1 MPGCITRNTK
11 GGQLLL
17 PEVKPGGIRSEI
29 SMKFS
34 LSKIREEF
42 LRLDKITALD
52 TRIISL
58 RMSGTLINSMDRIQY
73 KEIPIDGGVKY
84 FPRAIS
90 FQSTLLEADEEI
102 FYLTVDGAYATV
114 MAVIKDGAKHEYGD
128 EAWNWAWGVLR
139 DKNAIHKACS
149 GSGRSSAVPYSATPK
164 SLPIDAELNIAV
176 AWMGADKNKPPLVAT
191 AVEIIA
197 GPARIDF
204 CRLVQTAWV
213 ADAAFAAILDGLN
226 HPSLEGKKHI
236 MVGSSW
242 RRVYELLCGSR
253 RPDNKYE
260 SEAIGSIA
268 QLCRERGFILS
279 YNHIPLLRARS
290 LSLAAAKECYSALM
304 EAKTSS
310 GEDCLWSPDWIE
322 PHMEMPLPLVPVVGE
337 TVAESISKL
346 NTAESRTLRMLTE
359 LRLGGADGFS
369 GIDREDC
376 LAVIEKRFGA
386 KTMRF
391 AAMASESLFNDDS
404 DGKSYLR
411 WVARGLLPPIA
422 FEKVWVDR
430 LTNMH
435 FNLER
440 TRRG

>member
-1 MPGCITRNTK
+1 
-11 GGQLLL
+11 
-17 PEVKPGGIRSEI
+17 
-29 SMKFS
+29 
-34 LSKIREEF
+34 
-42 LRLDKITALD
+42 
-52 TRIISL
+52 
-58 RMSGTLINSMDRIQY
+58 MSGTLTNSTDRIQY
-73 KEIPIDGGVKY
+73 KKIPIDGGVKY
-84 FPRAIS
+84 VPRAIS
-90 FQSTLLEADEEI
+90 FQSTLPETDEEV

-128 EAWNWAWGVLR
+128 EAWSWAWGVLR
-139 DKNAIHKACS
+139 DKNAIHQACS
-149 GSGRSSAVPYSATPK
+149 GSGRSLAVPYSATQK
-164 SLPIDAELNIAV
+164 SLPIDAGLNIAD
-176 AWMGADKNKPPLVAT
+176 AWIGADRNKPPLIAT
-191 AVEIIA
+191 ATEILV
-197 GPARIDF
+197 GSENTEF
-204 CRLVQTAWV
+204 CSLAQSAWV
-213 ADAAFAAILDGLN
+213 TDAALAAILDGLN
-226 HPSLEGKKHI
+226 HPSLEGKKHLV
-236 MVGSSW
+236 VGSPR

-279 YNHIPLLRARS
+279 YNHIPLLRARG

-337 TVAESISKL
+337 TVAESINKL
-346 NTAESRTLRMLTE
+346 NAAERRTLRMLTE
-359 LRLGGADGFS
+359 LRLGGADEFS

-376 LAVIEKRFGA
+376 LAVIEKRFGT

-411 WVARGLLPPIA
+411 WVARGLFPPIA